1 MRWIDLKASLSDFWF
16 EFRREK
22 SGLIGLGL
30 LLFFVFL
37 AIFAPL
43 IVPSEANTHWRDV
56 TYWQNLPRAVP
67 PEWVNVFSA
76 KKKPPHMTL
85 LPADTETRQIGKI
98 VEVTYTFEY
107 EYAYDVHPTDL
118 MLILALNITDPNNPP
133 TLSLTV
139 IRPDNRTI
147 DLLATK
153 LAVTGV
159 GGQNRLLIS
168 SLKDFK
174 ARLVG
179 FAREFETKEAAAGIE
194 YQLIDP
200 LQILFSKAQPGILS
214 AEQAEPLKG
223 TYVFT
228 AKIYL
233 FNPQDN
239 VSDISFIVAGRVY
252 GLLGTDTLRRDLF
265 AGLVWGTRVS
275 LAVGIVSSVLTTL
288 IGVVYGVASAYFG
301 GWTDEAMQRVAEI
314 VASIPVLPLLIII
327 FEFYKPTIWPVII
340 LMTIFSWPGT
350 NKVVRSMGFQLK
362 EMPYVE
368 AARALGA
375 TGRWIILR
383 HMMPQI
389 LPYVFASIALGVP
402 GYVLLEAGLSFLGLG
417 DVSRVTW
424 GQILHDAQGA
434 AATLHG
440 MWWWVI
446 PPGLAIA
453 LMGLSFALIG
463 AALNRILSPKMK
475 TL

>member
-1 MRWIDLKASLSDFWF
+1 MRWEDFKASLSDFWF

-22 SGLIGLGL
+22 SGIVGLVILI
-30 LLFFVFL
+30 FFIVL
-37 AIFAPL
+37 AIFAPY
-43 IVPSEANTHWRDV
+43 IAPADANAHWRDV
-56 TYWQNLPRAVP
+56 PYWQNLPRAVP
-67 PEWVNVFSA
+67 PAWTNVFST
-76 KKKPPHMTL
+76 KKKPPHL
-85 LPADTETRQIGKI
+85 ILQPASTDVRQMGQIRESTF
-98 VEVTYTFEY
+98 VFEY
-107 EYAYDVHPTDL
+107 DFAYDDYPTDL
-118 MLILALNITDPNNPP
+118 MLLITANITDPEKPP
-133 TLSLTV
+133 TLVLTV
-139 IRPDNRTI
+139 ARPDGTTI
-147 DLLATK
+147 DLVSTK
-153 LAVTGV
+153 LAGSGV
-159 GGQNRLLIS
+159 GEQRLLIS

-179 FAREFETKEAAAGIE
+179 FAREYENPEVASTLE

-200 LQILFSKAQPGILS
+200 MRILFSEAKEGIMT
-214 AEQAEPLKG
+214 ARGAVPLKG
-223 TYVFT
+223 KYVFT
-228 AKIYL
+228 AKVYT
-233 FNPQDN
+233 FNPADE
-239 VSDISFIVAGRVY
+239 ISEPRLIMAGKVY

-265 AGLVWGTRVS
+265 SGLVWGTRVS

-288 IGVVYGVASAYFG
+288 IGVIYGVASAYFG

-340 LMTIFSWPGT
+340 LMTLFSWPGT

-362 EMPYVE
+362 EMQYVE

-375 TGRWIILR
+375 GGRWIILR

-424 GQILHDAQGA
+424 GQILHDAQGSA
-434 AATLHG
+434 AALNG
-440 MWWWVI
+440 MWWWVV

-453 LMGLSFALIG
+453 MLGLSFALLG
-463 AALNRILSPKMK
+463 SALNKILSPKMR